1 MTGYDVGLN
10 TWFSVHSY
18 FYLSLIPLRLIV
30 QVYLLLNGLPIF
42 CVFFNFVPSIILSFF
57 LFQFVCTF
65 RSFSLLTFLH
75 AFFFCCFL
83 SCSIAHS
90 IKLSFFDLFLS
101 ICPFRSLLLYTLI
114 LSFLPL
120 CIKFRSFHYTVI
132 LSVLSLLL
140 FFFSS
145 LYFYIL
151 FIFCFSIFLSI
162 SLSFRSFL
170 LLYSNSVFLVYFP
183 LMINF
188 PRFHLSCASLHDAM
202 VEHPVSYG
210 FLK

>member
-18 FYLSLIPLRLIV
+18 FYLSLIPLWVIV

-42 CVFFNFVPSIILSFF
+42 SVFFNFVPSITLSFF
-57 LFQFVCTF
+57 LFLFVCTF

-75 AFFFCCFL
+75 ASFFFCCFL

-114 LSFLPL
+114 LSFLPF
-120 CIKFRSFHYTVI
+120 CIKFRSFH
-132 LSVLSLLL
+132 
-140 FFFSS
+140 
-145 LYFYIL
+145 
-151 FIFCFSIFLSI
+151 
-162 SLSFRSFL
+162 
-170 LLYSNSVFLVYFP
+170 
-183 LMINF
+183 
-188 PRFHLSCASLHDAM
+188 
-202 VEHPVSYG
+202 
-210 FLK
+210 